1 MYLKVNFSQLSA
13 RLSDSIKSI
22 YSSNNVLKEI
32 EHLNPVYAGGFPMG
46 LLFAPRERD
55 GSISSY
61 YSDYDIYFQ
70 DPDNCERAQDLIRSS
85 AQNYE
90 QFSTE
95 NAETIVTWDED
106 RSVNNTYQIVTK
118 FNYSPEDVVDTF
130 DFTNCAIAFT
140 PADGVFTS
148 HTTTIKDHL
157 NKTLNIHNPWM
168 LQKLL
173 DDELTE
179 QQVATYACVQISRFK
194 KYCRRWDYTLSDT
207 SWKKLIQVYEKFP
220 NIVSY
225 NNIPMVIDFGAYS
238 GFNFVVR
245 RNQNVWEAMKELLSN
260 NSMFPNYNDQHS
272 ILKQE

>member
-1 MYLKVNFSQLSA
+1 MYLKINFSQFGA
-13 RLSDSIKSI
+13 KLSDSIKSI
-22 YSSNNVLKEI
+22 YSSNNVLKQI
-32 EHLNPVYAGGFPMG
+32 EPLNPVYAGGFPMG
-46 LLFAPRERD
+46 LLFAPREAN
-55 GSISSY
+55 GSISTY

-70 DPDNCERAQDLIRSS
+70 DPDNCERAQDIIKSS
-85 AQNYE
+85 AENYE
-90 QFSTE
+90 QFSFE
-95 NAETIVTWDED
+95 NAETIVTWNDD
-106 RSVNNTYQIVTK
+106 RMVNNTYQIVTK
-118 FNYSPEDVVDTF
+118 FNYSPEEVVDTF

-140 PADGVFTS
+140 PNDGIFTS

-179 QQVATYACVQISRFK
+179 QQIATYACVQISRFK
-194 KYCRRWDYTLSDT
+194 KYCERWDYSLSDS

-220 NIVSY
+220 DIVSDK
-225 NNIPMVIDFGAYS
+225 NIPMVIDYGAYS

-245 RNQNVWEAMKELLSN
+245 RNQNVWEAMKDLLSG
-260 NSMFPNYNDQHS
+260 NSMFSDYNDQHS